1 MHGSSDSVFA
11 LTSPRIASE
20 DGQEI
25 LQRWGKKEAG
35 AANMI
40 QVDWSMRQHVS
51 EKDEITWSLSLSPF
65 ILPVPFFTEM
75 SPSILN

>member
-11 LTSPRIASE
+11 LTNPRIASE

-25 LQRWGKKEAG
+25 LQGWGKKEAG

-51 EKDEITWSLSLSPF
+51 EKDEITRSFFPF
-65 ILPVPFFTEM
+65 H
-75 SPSILN
+75 